1 MPEHGI
7 FIKTL
12 SHFWCRYL
20 MLLFCIIQET
30 AALAAVEQTQ
40 ATQRDPH
47 TRSCEEVANP
57 SDSSLSLSV
66 CIVGPTGNT
75 NRRVPKYTNK
85 CVANEPKFSQGS
97 HGSRKSET
105 GDEIRMGRDGIPSTR
120 AVEPPFELWHS
131 ELRGKMSS
139 DNEERATQIY

>member
-1 MPEHGI
+1 MARKGEWGCLPEHGI

-57 SDSSLSLSV
+57 SDSSLSLAV

-85 CVANEPKFSQGS
+85 CVANEAKFSQGA

-105 GDEIRMGRDGIPSTR
+105 GR
-120 AVEPPFELWHS
+120 
-131 ELRGKMSS
+131 
-139 DNEERATQIY
+139 